1 MNLFFHLVRCLA
13 SVWARCRCCF
23 RRRTASDF
31 GQTTAE
37 YALVLLGAASVAL
50 LLIAWVTGSG
60 KIGQLFDAVF
70 DHVISKV
77 K

>member
-1 MNLFFHLVRCLA
+1 MNVLVHLVRCLV
-13 SVWARCRCCF
+13 SIRERCRRF
-23 RRRTASDF
+23 LRRRLAGEI
-31 GQTTAE
+31 GQTTVE

-77 K
+77 Q